1 MFAVQDVLLEMGFQA
16 ARSRLVSLTSRG
28 TLAAG
33 SQAAYEQGLATL
45 IRVGP
50 LGDVPGTTKLVRVLL
65 LDPIDRDGTL
75 SVGLR
80 WEATGVAGGLFPI
93 LDGDIVLSPER
104 AGARLALN
112 AVYRPPLGRAGAW
125 LDTAILHKVADATIN
140 ALLHSIA
147 EALTSP
153 AVVYERITQEPGRLQ
168 PRPATE
174 LGMP

>member
-1 MFAVQDVLLEMGFQA
+1 MFTVQDALLEIGFEA
-16 ARSRLVSLTSRG
+16 ARSRLVNLTSGG

-33 SQAAYEQGLATL
+33 SQAAYEEGLAAL

-50 LGDVPGTTKLVRVLL
+50 LGDLPGTTKLVRVLM

-80 WEATGVAGGLFPI
+80 WEATGVAGGLFPV
-93 LDGDIVLSPER
+93 LDGDIVLSPGR
-104 AGARLALN
+104 AGTRLALIG
-112 AVYRPPLGRAGAW
+112 VYRPPLGRAGAW
-125 LDTAILHKVADATIN
+125 LDTAILHKVAAATIN

-147 EALTSP
+147 DALTRP
-153 AVVYERITQEPGRLQ
+153 ATAGERITPEPCRLQ